1 MKGSN
6 LKYFLIGAFVVASGL
21 SVLAVTVPNA
31 FTPGTPIK
39 AADMNANFTALKNAV
54 DPLEAFK
61 TKLSSPPC
69 ASGQAM
75 SGVAADGSSSCIALG
90 PGGGGLV
97 KVEHDGTLGGDGTA
111 ASKLGINLP
120 LSLET
125 SASDA
130 YVLRVE
136 NKANKGFGIFG
147 IASGDEANAVIGV
160 AGQTVSSGGFGV
172 YGLATNETAG
182 GTGVYGQVSAG
193 TGYGVSGMNLGL
205 PGSGYGVLGRNR
217 STSDDATAVRGE
229 ALGTS
234 GRTIGVAGIAQASPL
249 GTGVYGSSSSGFGM
263 HAVSSGDGVNG
274 SALWAE
280 AKSSKTGVAIY
291 ATNNNAGPTLVLN
304 NAGSGD
310 LVQAF
315 NGGSLNFRVLNS
327 GNIIFRETL
336 GQKLNL
342 FGDAY
347 GIGIQNHTMYYRIN
361 EDGTNDGGFAWYKGG
376 THKDGALDAGG
387 GTGLMTLG
395 RDGNLTI
402 KGAYYGTGF
411 NNTSDRNL
419 KKNISSV
426 NAQAILEKVAAL
438 PISRW
443 SYKNDAAST
452 AHIGPMAQDFHAAF
466 GLNGSDDKHISTIDE
481 GGVALAAIQGLYR
494 LVQEK
499 DARIKGLEAQNQALE
514 AKLANL
520 EQRLAALETR

>member
-6 LKYFLIGAFVVASGL
+6 LKYFFIGAFVVASGL
-21 SVLAVTVPNA
+21 SVLAVTIPNA

-61 TKLSSPPC
+61 TKLSSTPC

-75 SGVAADGSSSCIALG
+75 SGVGADGSSSCIALG

-97 KVEHDGTLGGDGTA
+97 KVEHDATLGGDGTA

-147 IASGDEANAVIGV
+147 LASGDKANAVIGV
-160 AGQTVSSGGFGV
+160 LGQTVSSGGFGV
-172 YGLATNETAG
+172 YGLATNDTG
-182 GTGVYGQVSAG
+182 GFGVYGQVSAG
-193 TGYGVSGMNLGL
+193 TGYGVSGLNQGL
-205 PGSGYGVLGRNR
+205 TGPGYGVLGQNR

-249 GTGVYGSSSSGFGM
+249 GTGVYGFSRSGFGV
-263 HAVSSGDGVNG
+263 HAVSSGVGVNG

-280 AKSSKTGVAIY
+280 AKSSDTGVAIY

-310 LVQAF
+310 LIQAF
-315 NGGSLNFRVLNS
+315 NGGFLNFRVLNS
-327 GNIIFRETL
+327 GNLIFRGTL

-342 FGDAY
+342 FNDAY
-347 GIGIQNHTMYYRIN
+347 GIGIQSNTMYYRIDDN
-361 EDGTNDGGFAWYKGG
+361 GTNFGGFAWYKGG
-376 THKDGALDAGG
+376 VHKDDTLDAGG
-387 GTGLMTLG
+387 GARLMTLSRTG
-395 RDGNLTI
+395 DLTI
-402 KGAYYGTGF
+402 PGQYYGKGF
-411 NNTSDRNL
+411 NNISDRNA
-419 KKNISSV
+419 KANVKGV
-426 NAQAILEKVAAL
+426 DGLEVLQKVARL
-438 PISRW
+438 PITRW
-443 SYKNDAAST
+443 NYKTDPASVR
-452 AHIGPMAQDFHAAF
+452 HIGPMAQDFHAAF
-466 GLNGSDDKHISTIDE
+466 GLNGSDDKHISTVDE
-481 GGVALAAIQGLYR
+481 GGVALAAIQGVYR

-499 DARIKGLEAQNQALE
+499 EAQNQALE
-514 AKLANL
+514 AKLADL
-520 EQRLAALETR
+520 ERRLAALEAR